1 MMPNLFEQ
9 FLNKV
14 NRGYGQVDKNVF
26 GGLLP
31 GGAATPIGAAYQGV
45 KGTRLEPIPSPMNR
59 RTASLLD
66 AGTSA
71 IAKTQPFVENSIKA
85 LPNSMQSGIAS
96 GLNALP
102 FSANLFARYFAGI
115 GNKNLQVPESA
126 TAGIK
131 QELDIS
137 TKHLPQTI
145 SQLEFAVNDST
156 NMLND
161 AKAGKLNS
169 LSKFGFNPSVENL
182 NNNLAQL
189 KSNLNRA
196 KQGDIAFD
204 AYRAQDQNPLTS
216 PATSFGNVWFSPK
229 EQGYQANEKYDFA
242 YGNADAKKLMG
253 PYVSEMQGAAE
264 LTPSQ
269 YYASLAGRLD
279 KRDGG
284 YAVASP
290 LTQIGRAI
298 VSKLPDKSF
307 DYPIV
312 IR

>member
-31 GGAATPIGAAYQGV
+31 GGAATSIGAAYQGV

-85 LPNSMQSGIAS
+85 LPDSMQSGIAS

-131 QELDIS
+131 QSLDTA
-137 TKHLPQTI
+137 TKHLPEEI
-145 SQLEFAVNDST
+145 SQLQSAVNNSA
-156 NMLND
+156 NMLNA
-161 AKAGKLNS
+161 AKAGTLVYA
-169 LSKFGFNPSVENL
+169 SKQSGFAPTIQL
-182 NNNLAQL
+182 YNNELAEL

-196 KQGDIAFD
+196 KQGDIAFSG
-204 AYRAQDQNPLTS
+204 YRARNQNPLTS
-216 PATSFGNVWFSPK
+216 PATSFGNVWFSPDK
-229 EQGYQANEKYDFA
+229 NGYQANEKYDFV
-242 YGNADAKKLMG
+242 YGNADAKKPMG
-253 PYVSEMQGAAE
+253 PYESEMLGTAE

-269 YYASLAGRLD
+269 IYASA
-279 KRDGG
+279 
-284 YAVASP
+284 AVDPRYKHIAVMSP

-298 VSKLPDKSF
+298 VAKLPDKSF